1 MEASAGPEAR
11 DLLGY
16 LRRGLLELGLG
27 SREGSSGQKTK
38 RAPSAQSKCRPQQ
51 KPRRLLSQDPEEEQ
65 VDRAQKGRLQLA
77 MEPAAAAMARGVE
90 QPTPGARK
98 FKSPVATYPVQPH
111 PSMRSQRCKGLSHLF
126 LPGSST
132 DENLLP
138 LTPRQLA
145 AFQDIFKLL
154 SSNPAGTMDMRS
166 MKVALCNVG
175 IQLSPQ
181 EMCEALRQ
189 ADLDGDGT
197 VSFKDF
203 LGVLTDNHRFAQ
215 CLGRVRNSRI
225 YDPQGLQTLFFE
237 ILLKLLGQGSVPSK
251 SVQEVMS
258 YYSKKQQALRNPSWR
273 GQSRG
278 HGRSPYAHAG
288 LVFYCQ
294 AARVSG
300 LSSTQLARS
309 LHRLHKAGVRSPY
322 SQIPNLAL
330 RTRPERWTRSR
341 APRPEVR
348 PPKPYQP
355 NRPKC
360 VASQRQLSLS
370 ESGEDAGPAGSGGLV
385 DEGRRKQGGDRCGN
399 RGGAGGVA
407 GRQGRQMQQDKE
419 NGGWTGGVHG
429 PVTRVYA
436 PLEAASL
443 SANPSAEAAPLPLAG
458 LFAETCREELVQ
470 GVLQAAFAG
479 EVGDAAPCGKRGKC
493 RPMVGQRRRG
503 LPGPAELTTTF
514 RVPPCRVHLREQR
527 LQREVRGDLQGGPRR
542 APASTATACV
552 CADVGL
558 VPQIWQPRGD
568 TYTLQESA
576 QG

>member
-1 MEASAGPEAR
+1 MVS
-11 DLLGY
+11 
-16 LRRGLLELGLG
+16 RGLRVKG
-27 SREGSSGQKTK
+27 SDAVVL
-38 RAPSAQSKCRPQQ
+38 APQGATAWIWRPQQ
-51 KPRRLLSQDPEEEQ
+51 KPRRLLSRDPEEEQ

-215 CLGRVRNSRI
+215 CLGEEQGCRI

-251 SVQEVMS
+251 SVQEVMRWADDAHFQGPGCGEQTLPQRRKPRAPARRRPVS
-258 YYSKKQQALRNPSWR
+258 SGFRSCFLASRFPPCEMERAGYYSKKQQALRNPSWR

-309 LHRLHKAGVRSPY
+309 LYRLHKAGVRSPY

-419 NGGWTGGVHG
+419 NGGWTGGMS
-429 PVTRVYA
+429 RN
-436 PLEAASL
+436 PLKSSGNRRHLSL
-443 SANPSAEAAPLPLAG
+443 ELPAGSPHMPLLPPAGFMDQSLECMPHLKLPPSPP
-458 LFAETCREELVQ
+458 TLVQ
-470 GVLQAAFAG
+470 RQ
-479 EVGDAAPCGKRGKC
+479 P
-493 RPMVGQRRRG
+493 PS
-503 LPGPAELTTTF
+503 PWPA
-514 RVPPCRVHLREQR
+514 C
-527 LQREVRGDLQGGPRR
+527 LQRPVVRSL
-542 APASTATACV
+542 
-552 CADVGL
+552 
-558 VPQIWQPRGD
+558 
-568 TYTLQESA
+568 YK
-576 QG
+576 